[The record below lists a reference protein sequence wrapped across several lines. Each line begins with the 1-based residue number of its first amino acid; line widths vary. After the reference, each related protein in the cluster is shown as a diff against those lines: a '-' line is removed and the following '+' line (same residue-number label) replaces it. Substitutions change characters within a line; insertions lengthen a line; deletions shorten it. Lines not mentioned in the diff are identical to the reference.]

1 MVLCNFSPI
10 HREGYQVGVPFHGV
24 WTPIFNTDS
33 PQFGGEGLGD
43 TKPIESERIPCHEQ
57 KQSMAVDLPPMSA
70 MVYRCSARF
79 PEEAPEEAP
88 EEKETAQPAKAGRTR
103 KTAKKTAKS
112 AKPAKKSRTKKQ

>member
-79 PEEAPEEAP
+79 PEETPEE
-88 EEKETAQPAKAGRTR
+88 EEETARPAKAGRTR